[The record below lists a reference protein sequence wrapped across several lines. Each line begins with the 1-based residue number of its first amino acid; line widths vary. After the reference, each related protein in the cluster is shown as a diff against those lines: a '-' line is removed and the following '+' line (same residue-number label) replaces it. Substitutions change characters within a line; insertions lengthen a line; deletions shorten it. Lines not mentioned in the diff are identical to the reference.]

1 MIKKI
6 SKTEEFKAKSK
17 AQNKVSYLIE
27 ANHIS
32 AISSMNKKLEV
43 VRREF
48 QVKDR
53 NSQITASKVILT
65 A

>member
-1 MIKKI
+1 MN
-6 SKTEEFKAKSK
+6 E
-17 AQNKVSYLIE
+17 QLE
-27 ANHIS
+27 A
-32 AISSMNKKLEV
+32 

-53 NSQITASKVILT
+53 NSQITAATVILT

>member
-1 MIKKI
+1 MQ
-6 SKTEEFKAKSK
+6 EEG
-17 AQNKVSYLIE
+17 KVSYLDKPDHITAIIAMNEQLE
-27 ANHIS
+27 A
-32 AISSMNKKLEV
+32 

-53 NSQITASKVILT
+53 NSQNTALNVILT

>member
-1 MIKKI
+1 MKQ
-6 SKTEEFKAKSK
+6 EG
-17 AQNKVSYLIE
+17 KVTYLDQPKHIAAIVAMNEQLE
-27 ANHIS
+27 A
-32 AISSMNKKLEV
+32 

-53 NSQITASKVILT
+53 NSQITAATVILT

>member
-1 MIKKI
+1 MITRI
-6 SKTEEFKAKSK
+6 SKTEEFKAKLK
-17 AQNKVSYLIE
+17 AQDKVSYLNE
-27 ANHIS
+27 NKHIS
-32 AISSMNKKLEV
+32 AITSMNKDLEV

-53 NSQITASKVILT
+53 NSQITATTVILT